1 MSASVLG
8 ADALRALRPLE
19 VASYLRVHGW
29 RQEADLNG
37 KGSVWLLPAED
48 GREETDIT
56 LPLQRD
62 LGDFALR
69 MGDVLR
75 TLRQVERRPEPEI
88 LQDLMTTSSDLIRVR
103 APSREADSGSLPLE
117 QAVAFVERARDLVL
131 AAACAAITKRA
142 YFATRK
148 PTKATEYLSRVRMGQ
163 TERGSYV
170 LTILSPV
177 APALAPEGELPLDLE
192 PSEPYERQVT
202 RTLAEGLAAM
212 ELAARDAAASG
223 GMGGFEQAV
232 QRGVS
237 ANLCDAV
244 AGLSAVSPG
253 EGLDIRIAW
262 SRTRPVDE
270 HRAVAGVPG
279 QRQHPADPGSRT
291 AVQGHRASR
300 GRGAAGFRDPPG
312 ARPHGDQRR
321 SHLGGSARWPVAP
334 CHRRTGR
341 RYLLAGRASP

>member
-1 MSASVLG
+1 MSAGPLG
-8 ADALRALRPLE
+8 SDALRALKPLE

-29 RQEADLNG
+29 RQETDLNG
-37 KGSVWLLPAED
+37 KGSVWLLPAEN
-48 GREETDIT
+48 GREEAT
-56 LPLQRD
+56 LPCRCS
-62 LGDFALR
+62 GTWVTSPCAWATCS
-69 MGDVLR
+69 R

-103 APSREADSGSLPLE
+103 APSRRLIVGSLPLE

-148 PTKATEYLSRVRMGQ
+148 PTKATEYFSKVRMGQ

-177 APALAPEGELPLDLE
+177 APALAPEGELPLDLA

-212 ELAARDAAASG
+212 EQAARDAAASG

-232 QRGVS
+232 HVASRRTCATRWPGCRRSAPARGWTS
-237 ANLCDAV
+237 ASL
-244 AGLSAVSPG
+244 G
-253 EGLDIRIAW
+253 
-262 SRTRPVDE
+262 
-270 HRAVAGVPG
+270 
-279 QRQHPADPGSRT
+279 
-291 AVQGHRASR
+291 R
-300 GRGAAGFRDPPG
+300 GRGR
-312 ARPHGDQRR
+312 
-321 SHLGGSARWPVAP
+321 
-334 CHRRTGR
+334 
-341 RYLLAGRASP
+341 